1 MSLVE
6 SLVEGLV
13 LIFECRVLYEN
24 VIHILRQVYIQVLH
38 DLVYDDKYRLWAR
51 WNRFRLRKWLNAWG
65 LGNLLGDQARLL

>member
-38 DLVYDDKYRLWAR
+38 DLVYDDKYRL
-51 WNRFRLRKWLNAWG
+51 
-65 LGNLLGDQARLL
+65 